1 MKINNENN
9 EKHYLFMKYTIFQPK
24 KATFL
29 CIIAEKAVSL
39 QANNN
44 SYETQHS
51 FSNTDYIRM
60 LGLGGGESAVPR
72 VVCQRLGTLYRQNG
86 TNNHAPLRMR

>member
-1 MKINNENN
+1 MAQTTRNLNYPNQTVIDEELLIYEIYN
-9 EKHYLFMKYTIFQPK
+9 FSTK

-39 QANNN
+39 QANHN

-51 FSNTDYIRM
+51 FSNTDYIRL
-60 LGLGGGESAVPR
+60 LGVGGGESAVP
-72 VVCQRLGTLYRQNG
+72 
-86 TNNHAPLRMR
+86 

>member
-1 MKINNENN
+1 MAQTPRNLNYPNQKVIDEELLIYEIYN
-9 EKHYLFMKYTIFQPK
+9 FSTK

-51 FSNTDYIRM
+51 FSNTDYIRL
-60 LGLGGGESAVPR
+60 LGVGGGESAVP
-72 VVCQRLGTLYRQNG
+72 
-86 TNNHAPLRMR
+86 

>member
-1 MKINNENN
+1 VIDNKLLIYEIYN
-9 EKHYLFMKYTIFQPK
+9 FSTK

-51 FSNTDYIRM
+51 FSNTDYIRL
-60 LGLGGGESAVPR
+60 LGVGSGESAVP
-72 VVCQRLGTLYRQNG
+72 
-86 TNNHAPLRMR
+86 